1 MIGTSAGDSVMP
13 KSYVIIPAYNEGPN
27 LGAVLH
33 DLQELAST
41 LLLAV
46 IVVNDGSRDNT
57 LQEAERFRDLLDL
70 EIVTHPVNLGVPMT
84 FYDGL
89 VAAAARAQ
97 SGDCI
102 FIMEGDGTSDLKLMP
117 EMARRVY
124 GGDHVVVASRYIPGG
139 GYLNFPWQRTLGSYV
154 VNMVVSIFFH
164 VKGITDYT
172 IFYRAYS
179 AEAVQRALQHY
190 GPGFVTTKSFAAN
203 LEVLLRVVPYSTR
216 FSEVPLLYDY
226 GLKKSQSKMN
236 PFKTLREYQS
246 LIVKRLLGK
255 I

>member
-1 MIGTSAGDSVMP
+1 MA

-27 LGAVLH
+27 LGTVLQQ
-33 DLQELAST
+33 LQ
-41 LLLAV
+41 LLATALPLAV
-46 IVVNDGSRDNT
+46 VVVNDGSRDNT
-57 LQEAERFRDLLDL
+57 LLEAERFRDSLDL
-70 EIVTHPVNLGVPMT
+70 QIVTHPVNLGVPMT

-89 VAAAARAQ
+89 VAAAARAA

-102 FIMEGDGTSDLKLMP
+102 FIIEGDGTSDLQVMP

-124 GGDHVVVASRYIPGG
+124 AGDDVVVASRYIPGG
-139 GYLNFPWQRTLGSYV
+139 AYVNFPWQRTAGSYLVNV
-154 VNMVVSIFFH
+154 VLSIFFH

-172 IFYRAYS
+172 IFYRAYR
-179 AEAVQRALQHY
+179 ADVVQQALQHY
-190 GPGFVTTKSFAAN
+190 GSGFVATKSFAAN
-203 LEVLLRVVPYSTR
+203 LEVLLRVLPYSKR
-216 FSEVPLLYDY
+216 FSEVPLRYDY

-236 PFKTLREYQS
+236 PFKTLREYQG

>member
-1 MIGTSAGDSVMP
+1 MP

-27 LGAVLH
+27 LGSVLEQ
-33 DLQELAST
+33 LRQLSSSMP
-41 LLLAV
+41 LAV

-57 LQEAERFRDLLDL
+57 LQEAERFRDKLDL
-70 EIVTHPVNLGVPMT
+70 QIVTHPVNLGVPMT

-89 VAAAARAQ
+89 VAAAARADA
-97 SGDCI
+97 GDCI
-102 FIMEGDGTSDLKLMP
+102 FIIEGDGTSDLKVMP
-117 EMARRVY
+117 EMARRVHN
-124 GGDHVVVASRYIPGG
+124 GDDVVVASRYISGG
-139 GYLNFPWQRTLGSYV
+139 GYLNFPWQRTWGSYV
-154 VNMVVSIFFH
+154 VNLVVSIFFH
-164 VKGITDYT
+164 VRGITDYT
-172 IFYRAYS
+172 IFYRAYR

-203 LEVLLRVVPYSTR
+203 LEVLMRVRPFSSR

-236 PFKTLREYQS
+236 PFKTLREYQE

-255 I
+255 L